1 MQNISVAENLMGM
14 RDSREWE
21 KVAGVKKDGWSWA
34 VVGRGECDLVDC
46 TRTEDGTTKGVSL
59 GHRVVR

>member
-1 MQNISVAENLMGM
+1 MGM

-34 VVGRGECDLVDC
+34 VVGRGECDSVDC